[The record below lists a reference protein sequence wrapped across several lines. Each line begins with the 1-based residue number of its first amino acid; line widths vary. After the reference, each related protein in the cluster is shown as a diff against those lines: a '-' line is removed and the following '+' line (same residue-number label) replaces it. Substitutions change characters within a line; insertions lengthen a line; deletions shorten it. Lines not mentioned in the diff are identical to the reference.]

1 MLQQHSCMTD
11 HGKLGQKE
19 YGCSGSKSAEELGKM
34 FVAGEKPLDA
44 YTVPK
49 LLQAVQGFLQKQ
61 GTTDPCP
68 EDAACSFY

>member
-1 MLQQHSCMTD
+1 MEASQLKSSERYLLQ
-11 HGKLGQKE
+11 GK
-19 YGCSGSKSAEELGKM
+19 
-34 FVAGEKPLDA
+34 KPLDA